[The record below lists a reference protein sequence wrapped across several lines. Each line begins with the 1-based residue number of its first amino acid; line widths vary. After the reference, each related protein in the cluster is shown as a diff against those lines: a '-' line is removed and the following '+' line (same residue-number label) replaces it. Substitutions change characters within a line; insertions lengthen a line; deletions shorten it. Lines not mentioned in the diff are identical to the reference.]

1 MADLNKISRFIPSKK
16 TMIHL
21 FFGVIVVS
29 MVYSP
34 FFLSFSLFA
43 FGTLAVFKWK
53 NEKGQFSLMPD
64 FKRFRTLFPLRRH
77 LPMLSFSLLFLIVV
91 WPGWPVED
99 LDFWFDRLRI
109 KAPFLL
115 APIAFILLPPI
126 TRRTYLGVLYFLLIV
141 LFLTCIGVTINYLS
155 HFEEINELLK
165 QGRNIPV
172 PRHHIRFSILIA
184 LGIIAGIYLYQQG
197 FFLFRKWEKTLIA
210 GMTLFLFVFIH
221 ILSVRS
227 GMVALYFALFVLV
240 VRYIL
245 AERRFRMG
253 MLLLAAL
260 VAAPLI
266 AYRLV
271 PSFQAK
277 VAYMRYDWY
286 MYRHGQGGINSDS
299 GRFAS
304 LDAGLSIATDHLLMG
319 VGAANL
325 RKAVREHVTDL
336 YPGFEVHMPAN
347 QFLYV
352 LAGTGLIG
360 LALFVT
366 GFFYPLFAQKNYQ
379 DLFFLGL
386 YAILLSSMMT
396 DHSME
401 ASMSVGMAC
410 FWLFLSLKYFAG
422 RSVEGT

>member
-1 MADLNKISRFIPSKK
+1 
-16 TMIHL
+16 
-21 FFGVIVVS
+21 

-34 FFLSFSLFA
+34 FLLSFSFFA

-64 FKRFRTLFPLRRH
+64 FERFKVLFPMRQH
-77 LPMLSFSLLFLIVV
+77 LQMLSFGLLFLIVL

-99 LDFWFDRLRI
+99 WDFWFDRLRM

-115 APIAFILLPPI
+115 APIAFILLPPVS
-126 TRRTYLGVLYFLLIV
+126 RRDYLGTLYFLLAV
-141 LFLTCIGVTINYLS
+141 LFLTCVGVGINYLS
-155 HFEEINELLK
+155 HFEEINILLK

-184 LGIIAGIYLYQQG
+184 VSIVSGIYLYQQG
-197 FFLFRKWEKTLIA
+197 FYLFRKWEKNLIA

-227 GMVALYFALFVLV
+227 GMAALYFALFILV
-240 VRYIL
+240 GRYIL
-245 AERRFRMG
+245 AARKWRMG
-253 MLLLAAL
+253 VLLLSAL
-260 VAAPLI
+260 IAAPLI
-266 AYRLV
+266 AYRLA

-286 MYRHGQGGINSDS
+286 MFQRGEGGINSDS

-304 LDAGLSIATDHLLMG
+304 LDAGLTIASEHPLTG

-325 RKAVREHVTDL
+325 RKAVRTHITDL

-352 LAGTGLIG
+352 MAGTGILG
-360 LALFVT
+360 LVLFIT
-366 GFFYPLFAQKNYQ
+366 GFFYPLFARKNYT
-379 DLFFLGL
+379 DFFLLGL
-386 YAILLSSMMT
+386 YAVLFTHMMI
-396 DHSME
+396 DHSLE
-401 ASMSVGMAC
+401 AAMSIGMAC
-410 FWLFLSLKYFAG
+410 FLLLLSLKYHSESAASG
-422 RSVEGT
+422 VG